1 MAKIDLKK
9 QGFNKYQYKNII
21 DNKFKD
27 LGVTNLNEA
36 LEQENTVD
44 FFFELYNSLFY
55 QIPAEGDTNSHVYLA
70 KTSGEYVNFNAN
82 EEEIAALRNEI
93 TGLRQQLLEEQ
104 IATVE
109 ALTGQNINIT
119 GSNENVVST
128 GVSGNTLNNSGLSN
142 PGPGTGGNAG
152 GVY

>member
-82 EEEIAALRNEI
+82 EE
-93 TGLRQQLLEEQ
+93 
-104 IATVE
+104 ATKVWDE
-109 ALTGQNINIT
+109 
-119 GSNENVVST
+119 
-128 GVSGNTLNNSGLSN
+128 LNRLN
-142 PGPGTGGNAG
+142 GG
-152 GVY
+152 

>member
-44 FFFELYNSLFY
+44 FSLNY
-55 QIPAEGDTNSHVYLA
+55 I
-70 KTSGEYVNFNAN
+70 
-82 EEEIAALRNEI
+82 IAYFI
-93 TGLRQQLLEEQ
+93 KFQLKVIQ
-104 IATVE
+104 THMFI
-109 ALTGQNINIT
+109 
-119 GSNENVVST
+119 
-128 GVSGNTLNNSGLSN
+128 
-142 PGPGTGGNAG
+142 
-152 GVY
+152 